1 MLTLNEYELRETNGG
16 MAHLA
21 GAGAVAAGCG
31 MVLGA
36 IIVGA
41 AIGAGIY
48 YGVKWLANK

>member
-16 MAHLA
+16 MAHLT

-41 AIGAGIY
+41 VIGAGIY
-48 YGVKWLANK
+48 